1 MKKGILLLLPLFLS
15 SCLGGDPSRVEF
27 TPSKD
32 ESKPFA
38 FRNGGLDP
46 LMGYSAPLSTYTRAS
61 NAEDMSRRID
71 GGEAFFLYLS
81 SPSCS
86 FCIQAKDAVCSFLSQ
101 TDLEFLL
108 LEGPSR
114 INAELRSLKAAYPEL
129 DLPATFVT
137 PSLYQFSGNE
147 VNVLSIQDATSSPR
161 AFGEAVLPHVNVS
174 SVPRYASFD
183 AFKADAPSAYYVTD
197 TGDTGIKT
205 LMECGMFF
213 SDAPFAIVD
222 LYYFD
227 QQEKSEF
234 SSLYP
239 GAGEFVLPSLET
251 PMGIES
257 EGASEIL
264 TSYFS

>member
-1 MKKGILLLLPLFLS
+1 MKKGILLLLPLLLS

-46 LMGYSAPLSTYTRAS
+46 LMGYSSPLSTYTRATS
-61 NAEDMSRRID
+61 AEDMSRRID

-81 SPSCS
+81 SPNCS
-86 FCIQAKDAVCSFLSQ
+86 FCLEAKDAVSSFLSQ

-108 LEGPSR
+108 LEGPSK

-129 DLPATFVT
+129 GLPTTFVT
-137 PSLYQFSGNE
+137 PSLYLFSGNE

-161 AFGEAVLPHVNVS
+161 AFGEAVLPHINVS
-174 SVPRYASFD
+174 NVPRYASFD
-183 AFKADAPSAYYVTD
+183 AFRADAPSAYYVTD

-205 LMECGMFF
+205 LMKCGMFF
-213 SDAPFAIVD
+213 ADSPFAIVD

-227 QQEKSEF
+227 EQEKSEF

-239 GAGEFVLPSLET
+239 GVGEFLLPSLEA
-251 PMGIES
+251 PMGLQS

-264 TSYFS
+264 ASYFS